1 MNDIDS
7 PRGKFYLLTAS
18 SLATVAAALSG
29 CDRTRTATAASRETP
44 VPTVTVVRARKMDVP
59 IIRFPN
65 GTTRALNQVTI
76 RARVKGFLK
85 EAHFKEGSNVKK
97 DDLLLV
103 IEEDPFK
110 VKVAQAKAVLE
121 EAEAALKKAK
131 ESRAKEVAKAR
142 VSLDNAQ
149 LQLDK
154 VEERRERN
162 LVARKAAS
170 QEDYDQAKVKVDK
183 STAQV
188 EADTA
193 ALLQTTADYGIDIL
207 SAQAKIDQA
216 RADLDAAQIDLS
228 YCRMYAPIDGRIGEL
243 QVKLGNLV
251 GPATSMA
258 DTTSLVSIQQL
269 DPMGVD
275 VRPASRFLPVITKL
289 VKKGLD
295 VKVRVGGQRA
305 HPHTGR
311 ITFVDNTVESTTSTV
326 LVRADVPNPEETI
339 LPGEYVKVE
348 VNIGDYAGAIVI
360 PEAAVVEA
368 QEGSRV
374 LVVDDQNK
382 AQLAVVKTLDVYQGL
397 VVIES
402 GLNEGQNVIVKGVQL
417 ARPGQVVKTEESA
430 LENFIRPGSVSTAP
444 DPMDS
449 PLMRIRGESQD
460 GSNPP
465 SSGRTGEKQPT
476 PGRTGAP
483 VQLEKTSRPAP
494 GASSK

>member
-1 MNDIDS
+1 
-7 PRGKFYLLTAS
+7 
-18 SLATVAAALSG
+18 
-29 CDRTRTATAASRETP
+29 
-44 VPTVTVVRARKMDVP
+44 VRARKMDVP

-85 EAHFKEGSNVKK
+85 EVHFTEGSNVKK
-97 DDLLLV
+97 DQLLLV
-103 IEEDPFK
+103 IEEEPFK

-121 EAEAALKKAK
+121 EADAALKKAR

-142 VSLDNAQ
+142 VSLDDAQ
-149 LQLDK
+149 LQLDR

-275 VRPASRFLPVITKL
+275 VRPASRFLPVITKMTSPTKIRARLFSTLSHSITRTYDYFPLDIARTQLYTEAQSIEGVAPTMRNIEDPRQERLFDPFQGLFPPLARRILDNGWQGTFRL
-289 VKKGLD
+289 VILESLPVAKLSEHFHPSLGTPTKELYSMAGLVFLADFHGWTSQQAIEAYMFHTD
-295 VKVRVGGQRA
+295 VQFALNVEPGVQVCTR
-305 HPHTGR
+305 
-311 ITFVDNTVESTTSTV
+311 TVERYQELFLEDDLAALTFKNVT
-326 LVRADVPNPEETI
+326 ET
-339 LPGEYVKVE
+339 L
-348 VNIGDYAGAIVI
+348 
-360 PEAAVVEA
+360 
-368 QEGSRV
+368 
-374 LVVDDQNK
+374 
-382 AQLAVVKTLDVYQGL
+382 
-397 VVIES
+397 
-402 GLNEGQNVIVKGVQL
+402 
-417 ARPGQVVKTEESA
+417 
-430 LENFIRPGSVSTAP
+430 
-444 DPMDS
+444 
-449 PLMRIRGESQD
+449 
-460 GSNPP
+460 
-465 SSGRTGEKQPT
+465 
-476 PGRTGAP
+476 
-483 VQLEKTSRPAP
+483 
-494 GASSK
+494 

>member
-1 MNDIDS
+1 MKRRD
-7 PRGKFYLLTAS
+7 GTTAKLCLLAAV
-18 SLATVAAALSG
+18 SLATVAAASSG
-29 CDRTRTATAASRETP
+29 CDRVRTAAAAPRETP

-85 EAHFKEGSNVKK
+85 EVHFTEGSNVKK
-97 DDLLLV
+97 DQLLLV
-103 IEEDPFK
+103 IEEEPFK
-110 VKVAQAKAVLE
+110 VKVAQAKAALE
-121 EAEAALKKAK
+121 EADAALKKAR

-142 VSLDNAQ
+142 VSLDDAQ
-149 LQLDK
+149 LQLDR

-193 ALLQTTADYGIDIL
+193 SLQQTTADYEINIL

-216 RADLDAAQIDLS
+216 RADLEAAQIDLG
-228 YCRMYAPIDGRIGEL
+228 YCRMLSPIDGRIGEL

-251 GPATSMA
+251 GPATSLD

-275 VRPASRFLPVITKL
+275 LRPASRYLPVITRL
-289 VKKGLD
+289 VKNGLE
-295 VKVRVGGQRA
+295 VKLRIGGQKA
-305 HPHTGR
+305 YPHTGKV
-311 ITFVDNTVESTTSTV
+311 TFVDNIVESTTSTV
-326 LVRADVPNPEETI
+326 LVKAEVPNPDQTM

-348 VNIGDYAGAIVI
+348 VNIGDYAGGIVI
-360 PEAAVVEA
+360 PDAAVVEA

-382 AQLAVVKTLDVYQGL
+382 VEVAVVKPLDVYQGL

-402 GLNEGQNVIVKGVQL
+402 GLNEGQKVIVKGVQL
-417 ARPGQVVKTEESA
+417 VRPGQTVKTEEA
-430 LENFIRPGSVSTAP
+430 ELEKFTRPDSELEVP

-449 PLMRIRGESQD
+449 PLLRIRG
-460 GSNPP
+460 
-465 SSGRTGEKQPT
+465 
-476 PGRTGAP
+476 AP
-483 VQLEKTSRPAP
+483 VGDPNAPASAVP
-494 GASSK
+494 AKGPT

>member
-1 MNDIDS
+1 MIGFVLMKRRD
-7 PRGKFYLLTAS
+7 GTTAKLCLLAAVC
-18 SLATVAAALSG
+18 LATVAAASSG
-29 CDRTRTATAASRETP
+29 CDRVRTATAAPRQTP

-85 EAHFKEGSNVKK
+85 EVHFTEGSNVKK
-97 DDLLLV
+97 DQLLLV
-103 IEEDPFK
+103 IEEEPFK

-121 EAEAALKKAK
+121 EADAALKKAR

-142 VSLDNAQ
+142 VSLDDAQ
-149 LQLDK
+149 LQLDR

-193 ALLQTTADYGIDIL
+193 SLQQTTADYEINIL

-216 RADLDAAQIDLS
+216 RADLEAAQIDLG
-228 YCRMYAPIDGRIGEL
+228 YCRMLSPIDGRIGEL

-251 GPATSMA
+251 GPATSMD

-275 VRPASRFLPVITKL
+275 LRPASRYLPVITRL
-289 VKKGLD
+289 VKNGLE
-295 VKVRVGGQRA
+295 VKLRIGGQKA
-305 HPHTGR
+305 HPHTGKV
-311 ITFVDNTVESTTSTV
+311 TFVDNIVESTTSTV
-326 LVRADVPNPEETI
+326 LVKAEVPNPDQTI

-348 VNIGDYAGAIVI
+348 VNIGDYAGGIVI
-360 PEAAVVEA
+360 PDAAVVEA

-382 AQLAVVKTLDVYQGL
+382 VGAAVVKPLDVYQGL

-402 GLNEGQNVIVKGVQL
+402 GLNEGQKVIVKGVQL
-417 ARPGQVVKTEESA
+417 VRPGQTVKTEEA
-430 LENFIRPGSVSTAP
+430 ELEKFTRPDSESEVP

-449 PLMRIRGESQD
+449 PLLRIRG
-460 GSNPP
+460 
-465 SSGRTGEKQPT
+465 
-476 PGRTGAP
+476 AP
-483 VQLEKTSRPAP
+483 VGDPNAPASAVP
-494 GASSK
+494 AKGPT